1 MKRSSIVSV
10 AILVLASMSSRSR
23 AADDKTTPAKP
34 GSTTPAPATAPAPAP
49 ATAAP
54 APVPPSAPGNTGTP
68 TESHDFKVKQHA
80 TVSSDSKQPPMAVGT
95 PSVSNKGAMDPP
107 ATPGKPAAPAGTT
120 AMWWGHAAWIITTP
134 GGATI
139 AIDPFLDNPKAP
151 KMDHPTALD
160 AILVTHGHGDHVG
173 NAAELAKKT
182 GAKVITSYELA
193 SLIGA
198 PTSEGMNIGGTT
210 VVKDATIHL
219 VEAVHSGGFGQE
231 KTGPKYGGPAMGFV
245 IEIPKG
251 PVIYHAGD
259 TDVFS
264 GMALIAER
272 YHPTVAL
279 LPIGGHFTMD
289 PAGAALAAK
298 LLKVKTVVPMH
309 FGTFPVL
316 AGTPDQLKA
325 ELKKQKSTAKMVE
338 FKPGESQKL

>member
-1 MKRSSIVSV
+1 MKLV
-10 AILVLASMSSRSR
+10 A
-23 AADDKTTPAKP
+23 TP
-34 GSTTPAPATAPAPAP
+34 
-49 ATAAP
+49 
-54 APVPPSAPGNTGTP
+54 
-68 TESHDFKVKQHA
+68 
-80 TVSSDSKQPPMAVGT
+80 
-95 PSVSNKGAMDPP
+95 
-107 ATPGKPAAPAGTT
+107 PGKPAAPAGTT
-120 AMWWGHAAWIITTP
+120 AIWWGHAAWLINTP

-151 KMDHPTALD
+151 KMARPVELD

-173 NAAELAKKT
+173 NAAELAAKT
-182 GAKVITSYELA
+182 GAKVITSFELA

-198 PTSEGMNIGGTT
+198 ASSEGMNIGGST
-210 VVKDATIHL
+210 VVKDVTIRL

-245 IEIPKG
+245 LEIAKG

-272 YHPTVAL
+272 YHPTVAM

-298 LLKVKTVVPMH
+298 LLKVKTVLPMH
-309 FGTFPVL
+309 FGTFPML
-316 AGTPDQLKA
+316 TGTPEQLQA
-325 ELKKQKSTAKMVE
+325 ELKKQKTTAKLVV
-338 FKPGESQKL
+338 FKPGEPQRL